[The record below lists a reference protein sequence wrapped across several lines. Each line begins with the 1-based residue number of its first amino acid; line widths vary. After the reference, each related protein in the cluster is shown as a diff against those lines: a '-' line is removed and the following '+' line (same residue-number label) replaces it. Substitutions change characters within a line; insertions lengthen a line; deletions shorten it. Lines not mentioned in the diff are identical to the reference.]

1 MKASQIMQVTNTL
14 SEGLKREFSVI
25 LPAPELEARLSSELT
40 VMKDKVRINGFRPGK
55 VPMQHLRRVYGRSVM
70 ADVVQ
75 KMVNETNQKIITDHS
90 IKLALEPK
98 IVFPENE
105 AEVEAALSGKSGLEY
120 KVSLEILPNF
130 EVKSFSDLKVSRLV
144 ANVDDSSVDETL
156 ERLASQNK
164 VFTARKEGA
173 KSKNGDRIT
182 IDFVGMIDEVPFEGG
197 AGTDVPVE
205 IGSNSFIPGFEEQLI
220 GVVQGETL
228 IVKATFPE
236 NYSAQHLA
244 GKEASFNVTVKGVEA
259 PGETKINDGFAT
271 SLGMESLDKLK
282 EAIRSNIAR
291 EYEAVAR
298 RKTKRVLLDQLD
310 IAYDFELPP
319 SLIEQEFNNIWQQVE
334 NDMQRAGKTFA
345 DENTTEEAAREEYLT
360 IAKRRVRL
368 GLLLAE
374 IGEKAAVQVSDEE
387 LSQGLMERARQF
399 PGQEKMVWDFYR
411 NNPQALA
418 EIRAPLFEDKV
429 VDHILASAV
438 VTDQT
443 VSKEELLREDDESA
457 PSDTQAKSKPKAKS
471 KAKAPSGE

>member
-1 MKASQIMQVTNTL
+1 MQVTNTL

-75 KMVNETNQKIITDHS
+75 KMVNETNQKIIADHS

-144 ANVDDSSVDETL
+144 ANVDDTSVDETL

-182 IDFVGMIDEVPFEGG
+182 IDFVGMIDDVPFEGG

-259 PGETKINDGFAT
+259 PGETKINDEFAT
-271 SLGMESLDKLK
+271 SLGMESLGSG
-282 EAIRSNIAR
+282 R
-291 EYEAVAR
+291 
-298 RKTKRVLLDQLD
+298 Q
-310 IAYDFELPP
+310 
-319 SLIEQEFNNIWQQVE
+319 
-334 NDMQRAGKTFA
+334 
-345 DENTTEEAAREEYLT
+345 
-360 IAKRRVRL
+360 RRVRWTPWL
-368 GLLLAE
+368 QPRIKTMVLP
-374 IGEKAAVQVSDEE
+374 SS
-387 LSQGLMERARQF
+387 LS
-399 PGQEKMVWDFYR
+399 
-411 NNPQALA
+411 
-418 EIRAPLFEDKV
+418 
-429 VDHILASAV
+429 HILRALTGMKCFTS
-438 VTDQT
+438 
-443 VSKEELLREDDESA
+443 SKRSSPCTGLHLCSKLPMSQQMRPRFLRSH
-457 PSDTQAKSKPKAKS
+457 SD
-471 KAKAPSGE
+471 

>member
-1 MKASQIMQVTNTL
+1 MQVTNTL

-182 IDFVGMIDEVPFEGG
+182 IDFVGMIDDVPF
-197 AGTDVPVE
+197 
-205 IGSNSFIPGFEEQLI
+205 
-220 GVVQGETL
+220 
-228 IVKATFPE
+228 
-236 NYSAQHLA
+236 
-244 GKEASFNVTVKGVEA
+244 
-259 PGETKINDGFAT
+259 
-271 SLGMESLDKLK
+271 
-282 EAIRSNIAR
+282 
-291 EYEAVAR
+291 
-298 RKTKRVLLDQLD
+298 
-310 IAYDFELPP
+310 
-319 SLIEQEFNNIWQQVE
+319 
-334 NDMQRAGKTFA
+334 
-345 DENTTEEAAREEYLT
+345 
-360 IAKRRVRL
+360 
-368 GLLLAE
+368 
-374 IGEKAAVQVSDEE
+374 
-387 LSQGLMERARQF
+387 
-399 PGQEKMVWDFYR
+399 
-411 NNPQALA
+411 
-418 EIRAPLFEDKV
+418 
-429 VDHILASAV
+429 
-438 VTDQT
+438 
-443 VSKEELLREDDESA
+443 
-457 PSDTQAKSKPKAKS
+457 
-471 KAKAPSGE
+471 

>member
-1 MKASQIMQVTNTL
+1 M
-14 SEGLKREFSVI
+14 
-25 LPAPELEARLSSELT
+25 
-40 VMKDKVRINGFRPGK
+40 
-55 VPMQHLRRVYGRSVM
+55 
-70 ADVVQ
+70 
-75 KMVNETNQKIITDHS
+75 
-90 IKLALEPK
+90 
-98 IVFPENE
+98 
-105 AEVEAALSGKSGLEY
+105 
-120 KVSLEILPNF
+120 
-130 EVKSFSDLKVSRLV
+130 
-144 ANVDDSSVDETL
+144 
-156 ERLASQNK
+156 
-164 VFTARKEGA
+164 
-173 KSKNGDRIT
+173 
-182 IDFVGMIDEVPFEGG
+182 PFEGG

-259 PGETKINDGFAT
+259 PGETKINDEFAT

-374 IGEKAAVQVSDEE
+374 IGEKADVQVSDEE

-471 KAKAPSGE
+471 KAKAPSGA

>member
-1 MKASQIMQVTNTL
+1 MQVTNTL
-14 SEGLKREFSVI
+14 SEGLKREFSIV
-25 LPAPELEARLSSELT
+25 LPAQDLEARLSSEL
-40 VMKDKVRINGFRPGK
+40 VAMKDKVRINGFRPGK
-55 VPMQHLRRVYGRSVM
+55 VPVQHLRRVYGRSVM

-75 KMVNETNQKIITDHS
+75 KMVNETNQKIIADHNL
-90 IKLALEPK
+90 KLALEPK

-120 KVSLEILPNF
+120 TVALEVLPQF
-130 EVKSFSDLKVSRLV
+130 EVNSFSDLKVTRLV
-144 ANVDDSSVDETL
+144 ANVDDSAVDETL

-164 VFTARKEGA
+164 TFTARKEGA
-173 KSKNGDRIT
+173 KAKKGDRVT
-182 IDFVGMIDEVPFEGG
+182 IDFLGMIDDVPFEGG

-205 IGSNSFIPGFEEQLI
+205 IGSNSFIPGFEDQLV
-220 GVVQGETL
+220 GVVQSETL

-236 NYSAQHLA
+236 NYSATHLA
-244 GKEASFNVTVKGVEA
+244 GKEAAFNVTVKGVEA
-259 PGETKINDGFAT
+259 PGETVINDALAT

-282 EAIRSNIAR
+282 EAIRSNISR

-298 RKTKRVLLDQLD
+298 RKTKRALLDQLD
-310 IAYDFELPP
+310 SAYDFELPP

-334 NDMQRAGKTFA
+334 ADMQRAGKTFA
-345 DENTTEEAAREEYLT
+345 DENVTEESVRADYLG
-360 IAKRRVRL
+360 ISKRRVRL

-374 IGEKAAVQVSDEE
+374 VGEKANVQISDEE

-429 VDHILASAV
+429 VDHILASAAV
-438 VTDQT
+438 IDKP
-443 VSKEELLREDDESA
+443 VSKEELLREDDEEES
-457 PSDTQAKSKPKAKS
+457 SDKKEKPKAKS
-471 KAKAPSGE
+471 KTKAKAASED

>member
-1 MKASQIMQVTNTL
+1 MQVTNTL
-14 SEGLKREFSVI
+14 SEGLKREFSII
-25 LPAPELEARLSSELT
+25 LPAQELEARLSSEL
-40 VMKDKVRINGFRPGK
+40 VAMKDKVRINGFRPGK
-55 VPMQHLRRVYGRSVM
+55 VPVPHLRRVYGRSVM

-75 KMVNETNQKIITDHS
+75 KMVNETNQKIITDNNL
-90 IKLALEPK
+90 KLALDPK
-98 IVFPENE
+98 IAFPESE

-120 KVSLEILPNF
+120 TVSLEILPNF
-130 EVKSFSDLKVSRLV
+130 TVKEFSGMKVTRLV
-144 ANVDDSSVDETL
+144 ASVDDASVDETL

-164 VFTARKEGA
+164 TFSARKEGSKA
-173 KSKNGDRIT
+173 KKGDRVT
-182 IDFVGMIDEVPFEGG
+182 IDFVGMIDDVPFEGG

-205 IGSNSFIPGFEEQLI
+205 IGSNSFIPGFEDQLV
-220 GVVQGETL
+220 GVVQAETL

-236 NYSAQHLA
+236 NYSAAQLA
-244 GKEASFNVTVKGVEA
+244 GKEAAFNVTVKGVEA
-259 PGETKINDGFAT
+259 PSETKINDEFAT

-282 EAIRSNIAR
+282 EAIRSNISR

-298 RKTKRVLLDQLD
+298 RKTKRELLDQLD
-310 IAYDFELPP
+310 TAYDFDLPP
-319 SLIEQEFNNIWQQVE
+319 SLVEQEFNNIWQQVE
-334 NDMQRAGKTFA
+334 ADMQRAGKSFA
-345 DENTTEEAAREEYLT
+345 DEGVTEEGVRDDYLG

-374 IGEKAAVQVSDEE
+374 IGEKADVQISDEE

-438 VTDQT
+438 VIDKT
-443 VSKEELLREDDESA
+443 VSKEELIREDDEETA
-457 PSDTQAKSKPKAKS
+457 SDKKEKPKAKGKS
-471 KAKAPSGE
+471 KAKTATED